1 MKDKKKIYILFGIAL
16 LAITLFLVYGLN
28 VDNYEYN
35 LSKRIPR
42 VVAII
47 ITGGSIAFSS
57 IIFQTI
63 TNNRIIT
70 PSVLGLDSLYGF
82 LQSFVV
88 FIFGTSSI

>member
-47 ITGGSIAFSS
+47 ITGEIVLSDTFVKVRTIAKRVSL
-57 IIFQTI
+57 
-63 TNNRIIT
+63 RI
-70 PSVLGLDSLYGF
+70 
-82 LQSFVV
+82 
-88 FIFGTSSI
+88 